1 MIKIILNCTLKKATV
16 VTESFPLEL
25 HMVFY
30 KSSYNDFLHAANHS
44 DGLTVLSYLFEA
56 VESENHRYD
65 KFEEELVKVQNL
77 GATAEVHDF
86 VPVQQ
91 FIIDDKDAYFTYLG
105 SLTTPPCSEVVIWI
119 EFRQTVPLSHDQ
131 IQTFRQLSGTHGRLE
146 HNFRPIQ
153 PLFDRVIYMNSGSY
167 TYIKYTAFLLT
178 ILGIMCQ

>member
-1 MIKIILNCTLKKATV
+1 
-16 VTESFPLEL
+16 
-25 HMVFY
+25 MVFY